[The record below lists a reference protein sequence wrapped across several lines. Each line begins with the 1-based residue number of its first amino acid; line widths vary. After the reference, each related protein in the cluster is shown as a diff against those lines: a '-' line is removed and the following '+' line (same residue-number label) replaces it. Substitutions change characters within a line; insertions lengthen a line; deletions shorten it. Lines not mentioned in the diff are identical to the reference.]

1 MRTTVDLSEEAL
13 QLAKAVAR
21 DRRESLGRVISD
33 LIVKGASSSGGTI
46 GKIQIINGL
55 PAVSIGRMVTTEEVR
70 AFLEESE

>member
-21 DRRESLGRVISD
+21 DRRESLGRVMSD
-33 LIVKGASSSGGTI
+33 LIVKGASSFGGTI
-46 GKIQIINGL
+46 GEIRIIDGL
-55 PAVSIGRMVTTEEVR
+55 PAVSSGRIVTTEEVR